1 MAELPTGT
9 VTFLFTDVE
18 GSTRL
23 WEEHPEAMQGA
34 LRRHDEI
41 LRDSVERHDGA
52 AVSTMGDGIA
62 AVFASASD
70 AVAAV
75 VEAQRRLGAERW
87 DVTGPLRVR
96 MGLNTDEGRLRAPG
110 QYVNRPL
117 NRCARLMALAHGGQ
131 VLVSDATAGVAR
143 GGLPPGAG
151 LVDLGEHR
159 LRDLSGPA
167 RVFQLVHPDLPRVF
181 PPLRS
186 LDVLP
191 GNLPRQVTSFVGRD
205 AECAALADLLRD
217 RVLVTLIG
225 VGGVGKTRLA
235 VQVAAEVAPGF
246 PGGAWLC
253 ELAPVS
259 DPDAVWDTLAVTFGV
274 QPFPGRGVDESVLEY
289 LGPKRIVMVLD
300 NCEHLLDGVARV
312 VSVVT
317 QRCPQVVMLATS
329 REALAVAGEQ
339 IVTVPSLDCPARNG
353 AWEELESS
361 SAVRLFVDRAQEAT
375 RDFVLNEHSAAAVA
389 QLCRRLDGI
398 PLAIELAAARV
409 RTLSPQELVARLDQR
424 FKLLTRGSRAALE
437 RHQTLRNT
445 IDWSYDLLG
454 PRERAALNRLSV
466 FAGSYDLGAAEAVLA
481 DSALEPADVADM
493 LSDLADKSL
502 VLVEQDA
509 SGGSCYRLLDTIRQ
523 YAQERLED
531 SGDAPAVRRLHAHH
545 YVERAKAAG
554 PRLRSRDQIGC
565 AEELARD
572 TDNFRAALD
581 WALETA
587 SPDHALP
594 MVAALAVNGVSIGC
608 AAWDWAEEATR
619 IPGATTHRQFPAVA
633 AWAAWGAT
641 MRLDFEHAAA
651 YAASAEAAEAA
662 QGTRDPAVCQGAA
675 TLALFQGD
683 LDLARHHA
691 QEWVSRA
698 RATGD
703 AYDLANALTM
713 LAPTMQGSDRAK
725 GVSHLE
731 EAIHVARDAGIAS
744 ALSYALIA
752 LAGTLGSED
761 DERVAVLLD
770 EGLDA
775 ARRGGNR
782 MMISSAAVL
791 LGWIAMRRA
800 DWRTAVRA
808 AIDGAEE
815 KLAIG
820 DLTGMGAFYEMA
832 AISLAHLGFLEPA
845 SVLLGAR
852 DHTPPGAMREEEEE
866 ESQAQLA
873 PAEAV
878 LCDGLGETAVT
889 DLRARGAAMD
899 HTELIALM
907 HTEAARVLSD
917 DRVIPSGQP
926 GAEGPSAPAAS
937 LMATPRRL
945 A

>member
-34 LRRHDEI
+34 LGRHDEI
-41 LRDSVERHDGA
+41 LRDSVERHDGV

-75 VEAQRRLGAERW
+75 VEAQRRLGAEPW

-96 MGLNTDEGRLRAPG
+96 MGLHTDEGRLRAPG
-110 QYVNRPL
+110 EYVNRPL

-131 VLVSDATAGVAR
+131 VLVSEATAVVAR
-143 GGLPPGAG
+143 GGLPPGTG

-186 LDVLP
+186 LDALP
-191 GNLPRQVTSFVGRD
+191 GNLPRQISSFVGRD
-205 AECAALADLLRD
+205 AECAALVDLLRD

-353 AWEELESS
+353 AWEELESA

-375 RDFVLNEHSAAAVA
+375 RDFVLNEDSAAAVA
-389 QLCRRLDGI
+389 QVCRRLDGI

-409 RTLSPQELVARLDQR
+409 RSLSPHDLVARLDQR

-454 PRERAALNRLSV
+454 PTERAALNRLSV

-481 DSALEPADVADM
+481 DSALDPADVADM

-531 SGDAPAVRRLHAHH
+531 SGDAPAVRRRHAHH
-545 YVERAKAAG
+545 YVERAEAAG
-554 PRLRSRDQIGC
+554 PPLRSRDQIRC

-581 WALETA
+581 WAVETA
-587 SPDHALP
+587 SSDHALR
-594 MVAALAVNGVSIGC
+594 MVAALAVNGVSVGY
-608 AAWDWAEEATR
+608 AAMDWAEEATR
-619 IPGATTHRQFPAVA
+619 IPGATTHHQFPAVA

-651 YAASAEAAEAA
+651 NVASAEAAEDAL
-662 QGTRDPAVCQGAA
+662 GTRDPAVCQGAA
-675 TLALFQGD
+675 TLALYQGE
-683 LDLARHHA
+683 LDLAQHHA

-703 AYDLANALTM
+703 PYDLANALT
-713 LAPTMQGSDRAK
+713 LAAAVQGSDRAT

-744 ALSYALIA
+744 ALCYALMT
-752 LAGTLGSED
+752 LAAVLGSED
-761 DERVAVLLD
+761 DERVVVLLD
-770 EGLDA
+770 EALDA
-775 ARRGGNR
+775 ARQAGNR
-782 MMISSAAVL
+782 QVISIGAVL

-800 DWRTAVRA
+800 DWRRAVRA

-820 DLTGMGAFYEMA
+820 DLAGMGACYEMA

-852 DHTPPGAMREEEEE
+852 DHTPPVAMREEEEA
-866 ESQAQLA
+866 ESEGQRAS
-873 PAEAV
+873 AEAV

-889 DLRARGAAMD
+889 DLRSRGAAMD

-907 HTEAARVLSD
+907 RTEAAGVLRD
-917 DRVIPSGQP
+917 DRTIPSSQP
-926 GAEGPSAPAAS
+926 AG
-937 LMATPRRL
+937 
-945 A
+945 